1 MSRPTETRQWVL
13 AKKPSGLPV
22 LSGPDATFRLETV
35 ALPPLQAGQL
45 LCKSLYFSNDA
56 GQRGFIESPVPADRY
71 YINTVPLGQPM
82 FTGVIAEVIEAHA
95 GSETSHE
102 PGQLV
107 MSLHMGI
114 WSEYFVLDA
123 AHAQPVVPNAQ
134 LAMTHHLGAFGGP
147 GLAAYTGL
155 HYAARIRPDD
165 IVVVSAAAGATGS
178 VAAQIAANLVGCRR
192 VVGIAGGAAKCAWV
206 RSLLARGNDN
216 GAQHACVDYQS
227 PTFAADLRRATE
239 GGNAS
244 VYFDNVG
251 GAVLDA
257 VLGCMKT
264 AGRVAVCGAVSTYN
278 NDVDVAPMRVR
289 NWFEIINKR
298 LTLQGFILLDFAEK
312 LPGAVAELMEAA
324 TSGKLQLDADS
335 ETVVEV
341 GIEEVPAVWLRL
353 YSGLNQGKLV
363 TKLVV

>member
-1 MSRPTETRQWVL
+1 MSRPTETRRWVL
-13 AKKPSGLPV
+13 AKKPAGLPV

-35 ALPPLQAGQL
+35 PLPALGEGQL
-45 LCKSLYFSNDA
+45 LCKSRYFSNDA

-71 YINTVPLGQPM
+71 YINTVPLGEPM
-82 FTGVIAEVIEAHA
+82 FTGVIAEVVESASAAHQ
-95 GSETSHE
+95 

-123 AHAQPVVPNAQ
+123 AHAQPVVESPQ
-134 LAMTHHLGAFGGP
+134 VAMTHYLGAFGGP

-155 HYAARIRPDD
+155 HYAARIQPDD

-192 VVGIAGGAAKCAWV
+192 VVGIAGGEAKCEWV
-206 RSLLARGNDN
+206 RSLLRQGRDDDGAR
-216 GAQHACVDYQS
+216 HACVDYKRAS
-227 PTFAADLRRATE
+227 FAEDLRQATE
-239 GGNAS
+239 GGRAT

-251 GAVLDA
+251 GEVLDT
-257 VLGCMKT
+257 VLGCMAR
-264 AGRVAVCGAVSTYN
+264 AGRVAVCGAVSSYN
-278 NDVDVAPMRVR
+278 TEAPMQLR

-312 LPGAVAELMEAA
+312 LPGAVGELMAAA
-324 TSGKLQLDADS
+324 TSGKLRLDGAS

-341 GIEEVPAVWLRL
+341 GIEEVPEVWLRL

>member
-13 AKKPSGLPV
+13 AKKPVGLPV

-35 ALPPLQAGQL
+35 PLPELKEGQL
-45 LCKSLYFSNDA
+45 LCKSRYFSNDA

-71 YINTVPLGQPM
+71 YINTVPIGQPM
-82 FTGVIAEVIEAHA
+82 FTGVIAEVVESTSDSDAHK
-95 GSETSHE
+95 

-123 AHAQPVVPNAQ
+123 AHAQPVVPNDK
-134 LAMTHHLGAFGGP
+134 LAMTHFLGAFGGP

-155 HYAARIRPDD
+155 HYAARIKPDD

-206 RSLLARGNDN
+206 RSLLSKGNDN
-216 GAQHACVDYQS
+216 GAQHACVDYKS
-227 PTFAADLRRATE
+227 PTFAEDLKRATE
-239 GGNAS
+239 GGNAD

-251 GAVLDA
+251 GPVLDT
-257 VLGCMKT
+257 VLGCMRL

-278 NDVDVAPMRVR
+278 VDVAEKPMALK

-312 LPGAVAELMEAA
+312 LPGAVGELMEAA
-324 TSGKLQLDADS
+324 VSGKIQLDGDS

-341 GIEEVPAVWLRL
+341 GIEKVPETWLSL
-353 YSGLNQGKLV
+353 YSGVNQGKLV

>member
-13 AKKPSGLPV
+13 AKKPVGLPV

-35 ALPPLQAGQL
+35 PLPELKEGQL
-45 LCKSLYFSNDA
+45 LCKSRYFSNDA

-71 YINTVPLGQPM
+71 YINTVPIGQPM
-82 FTGVIAEVIEAHA
+82 FTGVIAEVVESTSDSDAHK
-95 GSETSHE
+95 

-123 AHAQPVVPNAQ
+123 AHAQPV
-134 LAMTHHLGAFGGP
+134 
-147 GLAAYTGL
+147 
-155 HYAARIRPDD
+155 PDD

-206 RSLLARGNDN
+206 RSLLSKGNDN
-216 GAQHACVDYQS
+216 GAQHACVDYKS
-227 PTFAADLRRATE
+227 PTFAEDLKRATE
-239 GGNAS
+239 GGNAD

-251 GAVLDA
+251 GPVLDT
-257 VLGCMKT
+257 VLGCMRL

-278 NDVDVAPMRVR
+278 VDVAEKPMALK

-298 LTLQGFILLDFAEK
+298 LTLQGFILLDFADK
-312 LPGAVAELMEAA
+312 LPGAVGELMEAA
-324 TSGKLQLDADS
+324 VSGKIQLDGDS

-341 GIEEVPAVWLRL
+341 GIEKVPETWLSL
-353 YSGLNQGKLV
+353 YSGVNQGKLV

>member
-1 MSRPTETRQWVL
+1 MSRPTETRRWVL
-13 AKKPSGLPV
+13 AKKPAGLPV

-35 ALPPLQAGQL
+35 PLPPLREGQL
-45 LCKSLYFSNDA
+45 LCKSRYFSNDA

-71 YINTVPLGQPM
+71 YINTVPIGEPM
-82 FTGVIAEVIEAHA
+82 FTGVIAEVVEAHNGVS
-95 GSETSHE
+95 GSHR
-102 PGQLV
+102 PGRLV

-123 AHAQPVVPNAQ
+123 AHAQPVVENDKI
-134 LAMTHHLGAFGGP
+134 AMTHYLGAFGGP

-155 HYAARIRPDD
+155 HYAARVKPDD
-165 IVVVSAAAGATGS
+165 VVIISAAAGATGS

-192 VVGIAGGAAKCAWV
+192 VVGIAGGEAKCAWV
-206 RSLLARGNDN
+206 RSLLSKGNDN
-216 GAQHACVDYQS
+216 AAQHACVDYKS
-227 PTFAADLRRATE
+227 ASFAEDLKRATE
-239 GGNAS
+239 GGNAT

-251 GAVLDA
+251 GQVLDT
-257 VLGCMKT
+257 VLGCMAL
-264 AGRVAVCGAVSTYN
+264 AGRVAVCGAVSSYN
-278 NDVDVAPMRVR
+278 TEEPMQLR
-289 NWFEIINKR
+289 NWFEIVNKR

-324 TSGKLQLDADS
+324 TSGKILLDGAS